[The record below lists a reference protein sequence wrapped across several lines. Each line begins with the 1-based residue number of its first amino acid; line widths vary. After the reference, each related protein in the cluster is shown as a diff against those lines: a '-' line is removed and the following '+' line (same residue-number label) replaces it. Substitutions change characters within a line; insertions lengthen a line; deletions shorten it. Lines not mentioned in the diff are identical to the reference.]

1 MRDPHFRQM
10 EITYHARVAAT
21 DGELGRVTD
30 TIRDPQTQA
39 VTHLIAEQN
48 GVTRLIPISAIAD
61 VTPDMVRLHGS
72 RAQFNVQE
80 DEALSTDRT
89 IELSEERL
97 VPRRELR
104 TVGEVSIRSEVE
116 EFPGRL
122 EVDAYREEVEIEHVP
137 IGREVNEREGTRE
150 EDGVV
155 IVPVYAEELVVVKRL
170 VLREELRIRRI
181 GTTEKRLFE
190 DSLRRERLIVDDPA
204 NTGLVR
210 ERHPSTKTAVDDE
223 ESEAHT
229 SEGGLV
235 DKVMRR
241 VLA

>member
-1 MRDPHFRQM
+1 M
-10 EITYHARVAAT
+10 EITYHARVVAA

-30 TIRDPQTQA
+30 TIRDPRTQA
-39 VTHLIAEQN
+39 VTHLIAEQD
-48 GVTRLIPISAIAD
+48 GVTRLIPISAIAEVSED
-61 VTPDMVRLHGS
+61 VVRLHGS
-72 RAQFNVQE
+72 RAQFDVRE
-80 DEALSTDRT
+80 DEALSADRT
-89 IELSEERL
+89 IELREERL

-116 EFPGRL
+116 EIPGHL

-137 IGREVNEREGTRE
+137 IGREVNERQGPRE

-190 DSLRRERLIVDDPA
+190 DRLRRERLIVDDPA

-210 ERHPSTKTAVDDE
+210 ERHPSTTVDTKKDE
-223 ESEAHT
+223 HEAQS

>member
-1 MRDPHFRQM
+1 
-10 EITYHARVAAT
+10 
-21 DGELGRVTD
+21 
-30 TIRDPQTQA
+30 
-39 VTHLIAEQN
+39 VTHLIVEDN
-48 GVTRLIPISAIAD
+48 GVTRVVPISAIAD

-72 RAQFNVQE
+72 RAQFNARE
-80 DEALSTDRT
+80 DETLATERT
-89 IELSEERL
+89 IELREERL
-97 VPRRELR
+97 VPQRELR
-104 TVGEVSIRSEVE
+104 TVGEVSIRSEAE
-116 EFPGRL
+116 EIPGRL

-137 IGREVNEREGTRE
+137 IGREVNERQGPRE

-155 IVPVYAEELVVVKRL
+155 IVPIYAEELVVVKRL

-181 GTTEKRLFE
+181 GTTERRLFE

-210 ERHPSTKTAVDDE
+210 ERHPSTEGKADGDE
-223 ESEAHT
+223 GDARA